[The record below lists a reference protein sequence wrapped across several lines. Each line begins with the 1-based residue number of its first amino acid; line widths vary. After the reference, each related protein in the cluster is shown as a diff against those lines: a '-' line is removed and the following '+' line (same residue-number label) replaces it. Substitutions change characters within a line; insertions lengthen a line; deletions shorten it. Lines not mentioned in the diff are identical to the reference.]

1 MNADRHTVSR
11 GEQTR
16 QQILTTAL
24 GKARE
29 CGLEGLTIGSLAD
42 ELGMSKSGVFAHFG
56 SKEELQIAVLREA
69 AERFTEQVLRP
80 ALAAPRGLARV
91 SAILL
96 HWLQYS
102 VASGLPGGC
111 LFIAAA
117 AEFDD
122 KPGLVRD
129 FLQQQ
134 QSQWRLSLRKAIA
147 LAVEVGDLPADT
159 DVEQF
164 GFELFGLVLASHH
177 DQRLLGEAQASKRAF
192 QGFERLAEH
201 PPRRHPH

>member
-1 MNADRHTVSR
+1 MSK

-16 QQILTTAL
+16 QHILSTAL

-42 ELGMSKSGVFAHFG
+42 ELHMSKSGLFAHFG
-56 SKEELQIAVLREA
+56 SKEELQIAVLKEA
-69 AERFTEQVLRP
+69 AQRFAEQVLKP
-80 ALAAPRGLARV
+80 ALTAARGLARV
-91 SAILL
+91 RAILE
-96 HWLQYS
+96 HWLAYS
-102 VASGLPGGC
+102 VASGLSGGC

-134 QSQWRLSLRKAIA
+134 QSQWRQSLLKAISM
-147 LAVEVGDLPADT
+147 AVDTGELPADS
-159 DVEQF
+159 DAEQF
-164 GFELFGLVLASHH
+164 GFELFALVLASHH
-177 DQRLLGEAQASKRAF
+177 DQRLLGESNALDRARR
-192 QGFERLAEH
+192 GFDRLIAF
-201 PPRRHPH
+201 PPRRPHH

>member
-1 MNADRHTVSR
+1 MITMSR

-16 QQILTTAL
+16 QQILDTAL

-29 CGLEGLTIGSLAD
+29 CGLDGLTIGTLAD
-42 ELGMSKSGVFAHFG
+42 GLKMSKSGVFAHFG

-69 AERFTEQVLRP
+69 AEQFTEQVLRP
-80 ALAAPRGLARV
+80 ALTAPRGLARMR
-91 SAILL
+91 AILQ
-96 HWLQYS
+96 HWLRYS

-122 KPGLVRD
+122 RPGPIRT

-134 QSQWRLSLRKAIA
+134 QNQWRQSLLKAVHM
-147 LAVEVGDLPADT
+147 AVETGELPAST
-159 DVEQF
+159 DGEQF
-164 GFELFGLVLASHH
+164 GFELFALVLASHH
-177 DQRLLGEAQASKRAF
+177 DQRLLGAADALSRANR
-192 QGFERLAEH
+192 GFDRLVAH
-201 PPRRHPH
+201 PPLLPQH